1 MLRLDLVLLLLAAP
15 AAMAW
20 MPREAKELAA
30 MHDAGERARGATSRA
45 LLAFLDSASPSLSD
59 GPSPPSLPSTFYSRR
74 AVQNITYKGV
84 NYLQQISYSE
94 SAAHERR
101 LSKNGRK
108 LPFAPKSYVSTPYEW
123 LNKSSVKKGTLK
135 GLILNGEPLLQSLSG
150 ETFHSMWE
158 WVAHASFEGSGHVV
172 LNQTCDLWTLRAGK
186 TLLQVYI
193 NSKNDAP
200 VYFYEL
206 IPGMLEQSFTFF
218 DFTPN
223 VEMLDVWNTYTR
235 RDFTDPPLCPK
246 AGFGVDTTTFYI
258 FHPAG
263 EQPYAS
269 TQYWGDATGDT
280 FFTCSDLLS
289 NRPASTDHNYSLISS
304 YTVEYFAQYGQY
316 ANCNGYPSA
325 CVGANDFYVGHEAAF
340 GLYYADGPS
349 DLPPGGQCTQ
359 NPSSASGFSSRRR
372 AVRERH
378 AVPGDGTCTWR
389 ATRIKTIDSKCLFE
403 EHHFE
408 ALCRK
413 EARAPFSSAVG
424 AFEKAFASDDAQAGG
439 CPNIL

>member
-1 MLRLDLVLLLLAAP
+1 
-15 AAMAW
+15 
-20 MPREAKELAA
+20 
-30 MHDAGERARGATSRA
+30 
-45 LLAFLDSASPSLSD
+45 
-59 GPSPPSLPSTFYSRR
+59 
-74 AVQNITYKGV
+74 
-84 NYLQQISYSE
+84 
-94 SAAHERR
+94 
-101 LSKNGRK
+101 
-108 LPFAPKSYVSTPYEW
+108 
-123 LNKSSVKKGTLK
+123 
-135 GLILNGEPLLQSLSG
+135 
-150 ETFHSMWE
+150 
-158 WVAHASFEGSGHVV
+158 
-172 LNQTCDLWTLRAGK
+172 
-186 TLLQVYI
+186 
-193 NSKNDAP
+193 
-200 VYFYEL
+200 
-206 IPGMLEQSFTFF
+206 MLEQSFTFF

-269 TQYWGDATGDT
+269 TQDWGDATEST

-316 ANCNGYPSA
+316 A
-325 CVGANDFYVGHEAAF
+325 AAMATPLLALAPTTF
-340 GLYYADGPS
+340 TLATKPRGLYYADGPS
-349 DLPPGGQCTQ
+349 DLPPGRRCTQ
-359 NPSSASGFSSRRR
+359 NPLVGEWFLFPKEGGARDATQS
-372 AVRERH
+372 
-378 AVPGDGTCTWR
+378 PGDGTCTWQ